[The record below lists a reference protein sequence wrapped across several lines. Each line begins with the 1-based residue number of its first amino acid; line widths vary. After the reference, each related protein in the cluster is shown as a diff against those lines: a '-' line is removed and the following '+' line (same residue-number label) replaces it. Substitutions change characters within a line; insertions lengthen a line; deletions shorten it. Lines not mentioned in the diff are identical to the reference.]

1 MLKNRLSR
9 FLQISIRKV
18 LIRFPIVK
26 KMIFKLQIHKVVRFV
41 GLSFSYGDL
50 PIREIE
56 KAEDSEILILGHP
69 IVTQSTWNHA
79 KNREVSRKRQEI
91 PSYKNLKSKIRKQ
104 NSIELFQRNS
114 FEISVIVSIYRPGHL
129 FDTFL
134 GNIKE
139 QTIFDF
145 AEVILVLVDSIDE
158 EQLMAKEFAQENPNV
173 TLKIIDSRISIYEA
187 WNMAISSSTAPL
199 ITNMNVDDLRA
210 PDSLQTQVEYMKS
223 HPWVDVGYQD
233 FYYMLDRDLD
243 WTSIV
248 NIGAVSK
255 LSPVTLTEL
264 AWFVINPPHNGP
276 IWKRELHN
284 SLGLF
289 DESLRSAGDYEFWM
303 RVSSSGGIFA
313 KMSKSTVG
321 YFVNP
326 TGMSTSVDS
335 PSTNEEHEVREK
347 YRKLIKL
354 QSEKTPEIG
363 VDSHYF
369 NHPWIYSELFTT
381 SILDRLKGVR

>member
-1 MLKNRLSR
+1 
-9 FLQISIRKV
+9 

-26 KMIFKLQIHKVVRFV
+26 RMILKLQIHKAVRFL

-50 PIREIE
+50 PTRETKKE
-56 KAEDSEILILGHP
+56 EDSEIVILGHP
-69 IVTQSTWNHA
+69 IVTQSTWNQA
-79 KNREVSRKRQEI
+79 KNREVSRRHQEI
-91 PSYKNLKSKIRKQ
+91 PSYKNLKSKIRIQ
-104 NSIELFQRNS
+104 NSMEPVQRDS
-114 FEISVIVSIYRPGHL
+114 FEISVIISIYRPGHL

-145 AEVILVLVDSIDE
+145 AEVILVLVDSIED
-158 EQLMAKEFAQENPNV
+158 EQLMAKEFAQENSNV
-173 TLKIIDSRISIYEA
+173 ILKIINSRISIYEA

-210 PDSLQTQVEYMKS
+210 PDSLQTQVEFMKS

-276 IWKRELHN
+276 IWKRELHIN
-284 SLGLF
+284 LGLF

-363 VDSHYF
+363 VDSQYS
-369 NHPWIYSELFTT
+369 NHPWIYSELLTT